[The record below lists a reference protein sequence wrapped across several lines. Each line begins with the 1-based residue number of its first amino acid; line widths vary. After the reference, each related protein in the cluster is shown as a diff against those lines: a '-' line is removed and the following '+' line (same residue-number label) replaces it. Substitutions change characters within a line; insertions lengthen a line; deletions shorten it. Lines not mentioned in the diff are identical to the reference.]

1 MTTRPLT
8 TSVLSLMEFLLTH
21 RMEFFAEFSPIHRM
35 EGFTDLLTELLAK
48 IKTAKP
54 FF

>member
-35 EGFTDLLTELLAK
+35 EGFYGLIDR
-48 IKTAKP
+48 IVS
-54 FF
+54 

>member
-1 MTTRPLT
+1 MRTRPLT
-8 TSVLSLMEFLLTH
+8 TSVLSLMEFLVTH
-21 RMEFFAEFSPIHRM
+21 KMEVFAKFSPFT
-35 EGFTDLLTELLAK
+35 EWKVFTDLLPELLAK